1 MLKGHTQNMKRI
13 EAGLAVA
20 VMIGASFSGLYSA
33 AAHSASNADMGKRL
47 VAPDATTR
55 RVGNGRVSGVVL
67 LSPACPVAHIP
78 VNPACAPKPYKT
90 LLQVRSKVKG
100 TVYRPV
106 PTSVEGTFNLSLT
119 PGSYLLQ
126 VARARN
132 GSMFPRCP
140 DLIVIVVGKKTLHVT
155 MNCDS
160 GIR

>member
-1 MLKGHTQNMKRI
+1 MFEGHTQNMKRI
-13 EAGLAVA
+13 KAGLAVA
-20 VMIGASFSGLYSA
+20 VIIGASFSGLYSA

-67 LSPACPVAHIP
+67 LSPVCPVAHIP

-132 GSMFPRCP
+132 GSMFPRCA
-140 DLIVIVVGKKTLHVT
+140 DLIVIVVGKKTLHVRI
-155 MNCDS
+155 NCDT